1 MADLAPDCLAALR
14 RMREGGANL
23 AEIGRRLATP
33 SKPRGYSAPTVHQL
47 LAGTYQSQDFSEI
60 ETAIRAA
67 LLKAMVDCP
76 VFGEAIALSLCLEH
90 QRHAARGT
98 NASSFRVMMARVCPT
113 CPNRNGGGRNA
124 E

>member
-1 MADLAPDCLAALR
+1 MADLAPDCMAALR
-14 RMREGGANL
+14 RARADGASL

-33 SKPRGYSAPTVHQL
+33 AKPRGYSAPTVNQL
-47 LAGTYQSQDFSEI
+47 LAGTYLSHNLGEI

-67 LLKAMVDCP
+67 LLAATVDCP
-76 VFGEAIALSLCLEH
+76 AFGESIDLALCLEH
-90 QRHAARGT
+90 QRHARVGT